1 MFKKIVLAA
10 IAASMFAVPVAQAQQ
25 RFDGPRHEYRQGS
38 KPGRHYE
45 RPRQYEPRRHAEPKR
60 YEFQRQQPRHHQRW
74 AKGHRVPDWQ
84 RRQALRD
91 YHRHGLKRPG
101 RGQQWVKVDNDF
113 LLITMATGVI
123 AGIVA
128 AGR

>member
-1 MFKKIVLAA
+1 MFKRTVLAA
-10 IAASMFAVPVAQAQQ
+10 IAASMLAVPAAQAQQ
-25 RFDGPRHEYRQGS
+25 RFDSPRYEFRQGS
-38 KPGRHYE
+38 KPRH
-45 RPRQYEPRRHAEPKR
+45 YEPRRHD
-60 YEFQRQQPRHHQRW
+60 FHRQKPRHHHW
-74 AKGHRVPDWQ
+74 SKGHRVPDWQ

-91 YHRHGLKRPG
+91 YHRYGLKRPG

-113 LLITMATGVI
+113 LLISLATGVI